1 MTIWPSISSGQTK
14 RNKKNRESSKT
25 SLVNGGDFDL
35 AYVKILSEEK
45 QNFQSKPACTGFC
58 FGFGLARLNFA
69 MQNFW
74 RVKIFNGFPR
84 PPKFS

>member
-1 MTIWPSISSGQTK
+1 MSTPKLWINFSKIMLVATIIF
-14 RNKKNRESSKT
+14 
-25 SLVNGGDFDL
+25 V
-35 AYVKILSEEK
+35 
-45 QNFQSKPACTGFC
+45 
-58 FGFGLARLNFA
+58 LARLNFA